1 VSIYFFIQNLILLFE
16 YYTNGYDITIIYT
29 IFFLAV
35 LTGIFVIITK
45 NPVISVLFLITLFLI
60 MSGYLMLLG
69 ISFIGLSYILV
80 YVGAVSILFLFIL
93 MLINIRISE
102 LVSNTSNSLVLGGLV
117 IYIFFTNIDHI
128 IQYIS
133 EIDILYLIPNLNIS
147 INSYSYENDILRST
161 LAVYWDGNLAQ
172 ISHIS
177 TIGNIIY
184 TNYFIWLIL
193 SSIILLLA
201 MIGAIIIT
209 ITDNKAIKTIF

>member
-1 VSIYFFIQNLILLFE
+1 LFE
-16 YYTNGYDITIIYT
+16 HYTSGYEIAIVYI
-29 IFFLAV
+29 IFFLAI
-35 LTGIFVIITK
+35 LTGIFVIVTK
-45 NPVISVLFLITLFLI
+45 NPVISVLFLIGLFLI
-60 MSGYLMLLG
+60 MSSYLMLLG
-69 ISFIGLSYILV
+69 INFIGLSYILV

-102 LVSNTSNSLVLGGLV
+102 LTSNTSNSLILGVLV
-117 IYIFFTNIDHI
+117 IYIFFTNIEYI

-133 EIDILYLIPNLNIS
+133 ETDNIYLIPNFSLFVNNYDNLALK
-147 INSYSYENDILRST
+147 NSV
-161 LAVYWDGNLAQ
+161 AVYWDGNLSQ

-177 TIGNIIY
+177 SIGNIIY

-209 ITDNKAIKTIF
+209 ITDSKPTKTIF

>member
-1 VSIYFFIQNLILLFE
+1 MLIYI
-16 YYTNGYDITIIYT
+16 
-29 IFFLAV
+29 IFFLAI
-35 LTGIFVIITK
+35 LTGIFVIVTK
-45 NPVISVLFLITLFLI
+45 NPVISVLFLISLFLI

-69 ISFIGLSYILV
+69 INFIGLSYILV

-102 LVSNTSNSLVLGGLV
+102 LTSNTSNSLVLGVLV
-117 IYIFFTNIDHI
+117 IYIFFTNIEYI
-128 IQYIS
+128 IQYVTES
-133 EIDILYLIPNLNIS
+133 DMLPS
-147 INSYSYENDILRST
+147 INLFVNNYDYSNIT
-161 LAVYWDGNLAQ
+161 LKNSVAVYWDGNLSQ

-209 ITDNKAIKTIF
+209 ITDSKPVKTIF

>member
-1 VSIYFFIQNLILLFE
+1 
-16 YYTNGYDITIIYT
+16 
-29 IFFLAV
+29 
-35 LTGIFVIITK
+35 
-45 NPVISVLFLITLFLI
+45 
-60 MSGYLMLLG
+60 MLLG
-69 ISFIGLSYILV
+69 INFIGLSYILV

-102 LVSNTSNSLVLGGLV
+102 LTSNTSNSLVLGVLV
-117 IYIFFTNIDHI
+117 IFIFFTNIGYI

-133 EIDILYLIPNLNIS
+133 ETNNVYFIPNFNIFVGNYDNFALK
-147 INSYSYENDILRST
+147 NSV
-161 LAVYWDGNLAQ
+161 AVYWDGNLSQ

-177 TIGNIIY
+177 SIGNIIY

-209 ITDNKAIKTIF
+209 ITDSKPTKTVF